1 MIDIRR
7 ARVLLKISMV
17 ICSSGLPYTKMVSAF
32 EQINIGDE
40 VYVACERIAA
50 YSRPSV
56 YSRAFKDLRF
66 GSSFTVTGLKHMF
79 ALPSTD
85 FSSREHLE
93 KLEMD
98 DAKREGRR
106 PKAIPEE
113 KFMRAAWLQFDEGY
127 VPASCAASESLF
139 KTQTEREVAK
149 RVESLNLNGT
159 NKNFSEDESG
169 DMTAMRGAAGRTK
182 GGEADYEMI
191 DAFIRS
197 NQGITSTQMLEEF
210 RREGMLGEYK

>member
-1 MIDIRR
+1 MIDIRP
-7 ARVLLKISMV
+7 ARVLLKILMA
-17 ICSSGLPYTKMVSAF
+17 ICCSGLPYTKMVSAF
-32 EQINIGDE
+32 ERINIGDE
-40 VYVACERIAA
+40 VYVACERTAA
-50 YSRPSV
+50 YSGPSV
-56 YSRAFKDLRF
+56 YSSALKDLRF

-106 PKAIPEE
+106 TKAIPEE
-113 KFMRAAWLQFDEGY
+113 KFMRAAWLQFRGGY
-127 VPASCAASESLF
+127 VPASCAASKSLF

-149 RVESLNLNGT
+149 KIESLNLVGT

-182 GGEADYEMI
+182 GGRADYEMI
-191 DAFIRS
+191 DTLIRS
-197 NQGITSTQMLEEF
+197 NQGITSAQALEEF

>member
-7 ARVLLKISMV
+7 ARVLLKILMV
-17 ICSSGLPYTKMVSAF
+17 VCCSGLPYTKIVSAF
-32 EQINIGDE
+32 ERINIGDE

-50 YSRPSV
+50 YSGPSV
-56 YSRAFKDLRF
+56 YSSALKDLRF

-85 FSSREHLE
+85 FSSREQLE

-106 PKAIPEE
+106 PLAIPEE
-113 KFMRAAWLQFDEGY
+113 KFMRAAWLQFVGGY
-127 VPASCAASESLF
+127 VPASCAVSKSLF
-139 KTQTEREVAK
+139 ETQTEREVAK
-149 RVESLNLNGT
+149 RIQSLNLDGK

-169 DMTAMRGAAGRTK
+169 DMTAMRGAAGGTK
-182 GGEADYEMI
+182 GGKADYDMI
-191 DAFIRS
+191 DALIRS
-197 NQGITSTQMLEEF
+197 NQGITSARALEEF
-210 RREGMLGEYK
+210 RQEGMLGEYK

>member
-1 MIDIRR
+1 MIDYRR
-7 ARVLLKISMV
+7 ARVLLKGLV
-17 ICSSGLPYTKMVSAF
+17 AFCFSGIPYTGMVSAF
-32 EQINIGDE
+32 EPIKIGDQ

-50 YSRPSV
+50 YPRPSV
-56 YSRAFKDLRF
+56 YSSALIDLKF
-66 GSSFTVTGLKHMF
+66 GASFTVTGLQHMF

-113 KFMRAAWLQFDEGY
+113 KFMRAAWLQFRGGY
-127 VPASCAASESLF
+127 VPASCAVTKSLF
-139 KTQTEREVAK
+139 KTQTESEVTK
-149 RVESLNLNGT
+149 RIESLNLVGT

-169 DMTAMRGAAGRTK
+169 DMTAMRGAAGRTR
-182 GGEADYEMI
+182 GGKADYEMI
-191 DAFIRS
+191 DSLIRS
-197 NQGITSTQMLEEF
+197 NQRIISSQALEEF